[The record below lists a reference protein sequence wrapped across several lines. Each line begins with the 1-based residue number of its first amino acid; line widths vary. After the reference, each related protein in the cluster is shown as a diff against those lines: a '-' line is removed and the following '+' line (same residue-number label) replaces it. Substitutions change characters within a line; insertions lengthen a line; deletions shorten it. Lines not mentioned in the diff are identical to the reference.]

1 MTPPAVRNGDMAEK
15 TPRYIE
21 GVGWRF
27 DYDPARQRPHPTHD
41 YSGIGTYEI
50 TLCVE
55 GRYPLFGRMAG
66 TTLRPGDLPRV
77 ELTTL
82 GRRIEQECIPKIH
95 ELHPQVEVWQYCIMP
110 DHIHMIIRMGHPTG
124 SVTLGRVIYGF
135 KVGCTRVWWSLADA
149 GSTGVTVEAG
159 APYSGDIPPE
169 KKRPVLFEERFCDRI
184 LMRPGQLDNWKAYLR
199 DNPFRL
205 LFRREHPDLMRRAL
219 CLEIAG
225 VRYGAFGNFMLLR
238 HPEKVQVFFHR
249 RTGGLPTEQT
259 PFWEAEH
266 ARLADLAKDGA
277 VLVTPG
283 ISECEKRIK
292 NEAVERR
299 LRLIH
304 LQKEP
309 VGPHFKPE
317 RSRFEACMDG
327 SLLVLAPWAE
337 DLGGGCDYERFHRL
351 NDLAAAICRLGA
363 ADAMKV
369 VGR

>member
-66 TTLRPGDLPRV
+66 TTLRPGDPPRV

-82 GRRIEQECIPKIH
+82 GRRIEQECIPSISEHFPMVK
-95 ELHPQVEVWQYCIMP
+95 VWQHCIMP
-110 DHIHMIIRMGHPTG
+110 DHIHMIIRVGQALPSNKPLGTVIGAFKGNVSRIWWRMAETAPEAEDRRLGHQP
-124 SVTLGRVIYGF
+124 I
-135 KVGCTRVWWSLADA
+135 
-149 GSTGVTVEAG
+149 
-159 APYSGDIPPE
+159 
-169 KKRPVLFEERFCDRI
+169 FEERFCDRI

-199 DNPFRL
+199 DNPFRQ

-219 CLEIAG
+219 CIEIAG

-266 ARLADLAKDGA
+266 ARLVDLAKDGA